1 MGDYQVDRECRYP
14 AYMSISDTIVASAT
28 APGRGAISIIRLSGD
43 NSLRIAEALAGKTFT
58 PRLATF
64 GKLIS
69 DGLLIDTGV
78 WIYFK
83 GPNSF
88 TGEDVVEFQGHGGPV
103 VIQTILRTIIAQG
116 ARLANPGEFS
126 QRAFLNNRI
135 DLTQA
140 EAISDLINATSVSA
154 VKAANQSLSGEFANR
169 IHAIVADLI
178 RLRTQIEAHIDFPD
192 EDIDPQNL
200 REFSDQLTNIH
211 HHLQSLKLAAKEGA
225 RLNRASDVVL
235 IGEPNVGKSSLLNAL
250 ANEPLA
256 IVTNIP
262 GTTRD
267 LIRHDLLLDGIE
279 LRVTDTAG
287 IRATE
292 NVIETEGIQRARN
305 AIETADIALCLFDE
319 RHRTITESLVISLV
333 GDTTS
338 AAIGII
344 RTKNDIQIQPTI
356 NQTNYPLI
364 EISAVS
370 GSGLN
375 QLKDWLLNE
384 LNLNSNAETPFL
396 ARERHVIQLAIALNY
411 LNQAMS
417 QPVGLETI
425 DLLAEDLRLTQKALS
440 EITGSFT
447 SNDLL
452 GSIFST
458 FCIGK

>member
-1 MGDYQVDRECRYP
+1 
-14 AYMSISDTIVASAT
+14 MSLSDTIVASAT

-103 VIQTILRTIIAQG
+103 VIQTILRTIIVQG

-178 RLRTQIEAHIDFPD
+178 QLRTQIEAHIDFPD

-200 REFSDQLTNIH
+200 REFSDQLTNLH
-211 HHLQSLKLAAKEGA
+211 RHLQSLKLAANEGA

-292 NVIETEGIQRARN
+292 DVIETEGIQRARN
-305 AIETADIALCLFDE
+305 AIKTADIALCLFDQ
-319 RHRTITESLVISLV
+319 RHHSITESLVHRLV

-344 RTKNDIQIQPTI
+344 RTKNDIQSQPTI

-417 QPVGLETI
+417 QPVGPETI

>member
-1 MGDYQVDRECRYP
+1 MGDYQVDRECRYS
-14 AYMSISDTIVASAT
+14 AYMSLSDTIVASAT
-28 APGRGAISIIRLSGD
+28 APGRGAISIIRLSGG
-43 NSLRIAEALAGKTFT
+43 NSLRIAETLTGKTFT

-64 GKLIS
+64 RKLIS
-69 DGLLIDTGV
+69 DGLLIDTGI

-200 REFSDQLTNIH
+200 REFSDQLTNLH
-211 HHLQSLKLAAKEGA
+211 HHLQSLKLAANEGA

-292 NVIETEGIQRARN
+292 DVIETEGIQRARN
-305 AIETADIALCLFDE
+305 AIETADVVLCLFDE
-319 RHRTITESLVISLV
+319 RHHTITESLVNRLM
-333 GDTTS
+333 GEPTS

-344 RTKNDIQIQPTI
+344 RTKNDIQSQPTI

-411 LNQAMS
+411 LHQAMS
-417 QPVGLETI
+417 QPINLETI
-425 DLLAEDLRLTQKALS
+425 DLLAEDLRLTQNALS

-447 SNDLL
+447 SDDLL

>member
-1 MGDYQVDRECRYP
+1 
-14 AYMSISDTIVASAT
+14 MSLSDTIVASAT

-69 DGLLIDTGV
+69 DGLLIDTGI

-103 VIQTILRTIIAQG
+103 VIQTILRTATAQG

-200 REFSDQLTNIH
+200 REFSDQLTNLH
-211 HHLQSLKLAAKEGA
+211 HHLQSLKLAANEGA

-292 NVIETEGIQRARN
+292 DVIETEGIQRARN

-319 RHRTITESLVISLV
+319 RHHTITESLVNRLI

-344 RTKNDIQIQPTI
+344 RTKNDIQSQPTI

-411 LNQAMS
+411 LHQAMS
-417 QPVGLETI
+417 QPINLETI
-425 DLLAEDLRLTQKALS
+425 DLLAEDLRLTQNALS

-447 SNDLL
+447 SDDLL

>member
-1 MGDYQVDRECRYP
+1 
-14 AYMSISDTIVASAT
+14 MSISDTIVASAT

-103 VIQTILRTIIAQG
+103 VIQTILRTATAQG

-200 REFSDQLTNIH
+200 REFSDQLTNLH
-211 HHLQSLKLAAKEGA
+211 HHLQSLKLAANEGA
-225 RLNRASDVVL
+225 RLNRASEVVL

-292 NVIETEGIQRARN
+292 DVIETEGIQRARN

-319 RHRTITESLVISLV
+319 RHHTITESLVNRLV

-338 AAIGII
+338 ASIGII
-344 RTKNDIQIQPTI
+344 RTKSDIQSQPTI
-356 NQTNYPLI
+356 NHTNHPLI

-375 QLKDWLLNE
+375 QLKDWLLNK

-411 LNQAMS
+411 LHQAMS
-417 QPVGLETI
+417 QPVNLETI
-425 DLLAEDLRLTQKALS
+425 DLLAEDLRLTQNALS

-447 SNDLL
+447 SDDLL

>member
-1 MGDYQVDRECRYP
+1 
-14 AYMSISDTIVASAT
+14 MSISDTIVASAT

-200 REFSDQLTNIH
+200 REFSDQLTNLH
-211 HHLQSLKLAAKEGA
+211 HHLQSLKLAANEGA
-225 RLNRASDVVL
+225 RLNRASEVVL

-292 NVIETEGIQRARN
+292 DVIETEGIQRARN

-319 RHRTITESLVISLV
+319 RHHTITEYLVNRLI

-344 RTKNDIQIQPTI
+344 RTKNDIQSQPTI

-411 LNQAMS
+411 LHQAMS
-417 QPVGLETI
+417 QPVNLETI
-425 DLLAEDLRLTQKALS
+425 DLLAEDLRLTQNALS

-447 SNDLL
+447 SDDLL